1 MTTNNW
7 LPTEGIEAT
16 EQLMNII
23 EFDDSSLSILAG
35 AGSGKTELLAQ
46 KSNYLL
52 ETNKCKWP
60 KRILCLSF
68 KTEAQANISKRV
80 KNRCGSKAERF
91 DSFTFHAFSKSIVDR
106 FKNVL
111 PKNERPSERYD
122 LVLNDSQSNGKDKIW
137 VGSLIQIALK
147 IVMLNADIKT
157 IFQLSYP
164 YIFID
169 EFQDT
174 SYEQY
179 ALIRYLFLGTDT
191 KLLCVGDLNQS
202 IMLWANANPTVFNDF
217 QNDFCHDKIKRMLLT
232 KNYRATEE
240 IQGVLNKF
248 LEYVEDEKREIQ
260 PLANPVPNC
269 KIKYFP
275 DEYKESSFLV
285 EHITSLIES
294 GVKEEEICVLTKQQS
309 TQYTEV
315 LRNGLSKKGIRNLD
329 MTYLQDT
336 LKEPLGRLFTFIL
349 KIYTM
354 KNAKNWSE
362 FCEFCLSLNNINN
375 DEEAESEYINKLSHH
390 IHLNQKLF
398 IATDPTN
405 SLFKLINTT
414 FEFIGISR
422 IKGKWG
428 QYKSSEYYQLIWKNL
443 ELHLRDTINVTST
456 LEEASLM
463 FNAEN
468 SVQLMNVHK
477 CKGLEYQCVIF
488 MGMEDEAFWN
498 HTDNNFESKCLMFV
512 ALSRAKESILITL
525 AGDRNHRGN
534 RNRSSNF
541 SKVELLFQTLTGK
554 CGFNYEIHK

>member
-1 MTTNNW
+1 MIVNDW

-23 EFDDSSLSILAG
+23 QFDESSLSILAG

-46 KSNYLL
+46 KSSYLL
-52 ETNKCKWP
+52 ETNKCRWP

-68 KTEAQANISKRV
+68 KTEAQVNIGKRV
-80 KNRCGSKAERF
+80 KKRCGAKAERF

-122 LVLNDSQSNGKDKIW
+122 LVMKDYQSNGKDKIW
-137 VGSLIQIALK
+137 IGALIQMALR
-147 IVMLNADIKT
+147 IVTLNTNIKSL
-157 IFQLSYP
+157 FHLSYP
-164 YIFID
+164 YVFID

-179 ALIRYLFLGTDT
+179 NLLRCLFMGTDT

-202 IMLWANANPTVFNDF
+202 IMLFANANPTVFNEF
-217 QNDFCHDKIKRMLLT
+217 QNDFCHDKIKKMLLT

-240 IQGVLNKF
+240 IQDMLNKF
-248 LEYVEDEKREIQ
+248 LEYVEDEKRIIQ
-260 PLANPVPNC
+260 PLTNPAPNC
-269 KIKYFP
+269 NIKYFT
-275 DEYKESSFLV
+275 DEYKESSFL
-285 EHITSLIES
+285 EEYIASLIDS
-294 GVKEEEICVLTKQQS
+294 GVKEEEICVLTKQKS

-329 MTYLQDT
+329 MTDLQDT

-354 KNAKNWSE
+354 KNSKNWSE
-362 FCEFCLSLNNINN
+362 FCEFCLLLNNINN
-375 DEEAESEYINKLSHH
+375 DEKAESEYINKLSHH
-390 IHLNQKLF
+390 IYLNKKLF
-398 IATDPTN
+398 VPKDPTN
-405 SLFKLINTT
+405 SLLKLINTT

-422 IKGKWG
+422 IKGRWG
-428 QYKSSEYYQLIWKNL
+428 QYKSLEYYQFIWKNL

-456 LEEASLM
+456 LKEASLM

-498 HTDNNFESKCLMFV
+498 HTDDNFETKCLMFV
-512 ALSRAKESILITL
+512 ALSRAKESILVTL
-525 AGDRNHRGN
+525 SMDRNHR
-534 RNRSSNF
+534 NRSAF
-541 SKVELLFQTLTGK
+541 SKVDLLFQTLTGK
-554 CGFNYEIHK
+554 CGFNYEIYK

>member
-1 MTTNNW
+1 MIVNDW

-23 EFDDSSLSILAG
+23 QFDESSLSILAG

-46 KSNYLL
+46 KSSYLL
-52 ETNKCKWP
+52 ETNKCRWP

-68 KTEAQANISKRV
+68 KTEAQVNIGKRV
-80 KNRCGSKAERF
+80 KKRCGAKAERF

-122 LVLNDSQSNGKDKIW
+122 LVMKDYQSNGKDKIW
-137 VGSLIQIALK
+137 IGALIQMALR
-147 IVMLNADIKT
+147 IVTLSTDIKSL
-157 IFQLSYP
+157 FHLSYP
-164 YIFID
+164 YVFID

-179 ALIRYLFLGTDT
+179 NLLRSLFMGTGT

-202 IMLWANANPTVFNDF
+202 IMLFANANPTVFNEF
-217 QNDFCHDKIKRMLLT
+217 QNDFCHDKIKKMLLT

-248 LEYVEDEKREIQ
+248 LEYVEDDKRIIQ
-260 PLANPVPNC
+260 PLTNPVPNC
-269 KIKYFP
+269 NIKYFS

-285 EHITSLIES
+285 EYITSLINS
-294 GVKEEEICVLTKQQS
+294 GVKEEEICVLTKQHS
-309 TQYTEV
+309 SRYTAV
-315 LRNGLSKKGIRNLD
+315 LRSGLSNKSIRNLD
-329 MTYLQDT
+329 MTDLQDT

-349 KIYTM
+349 KIYTL
-354 KNAKNWSE
+354 KDAQNWSE
-362 FCEFCLSLNNINN
+362 FCEFCLSLNNISNA
-375 DEEAESEYINKLSHH
+375 EEIEFINKLSHH
-390 IHLNQKLF
+390 VHINQKLF
-398 IATDPTN
+398 IGTDPAN
-405 SLFKLINTT
+405 SLLNLIKAT
-414 FEFIGISR
+414 FEFIGISK
-422 IKGKWG
+422 IKARWT
-428 QYKSSEYYQLIWKNL
+428 QYKSLEYFELIWKYL

-477 CKGLEYQCVIF
+477 CKGLEYQYVIF

-512 ALSRAKESILITL
+512 ALSRAKESILVTL
-525 AGDRNHRGN
+525 AGDREHRGN
-534 RNRSSNF
+534 QDRYSNF
-541 SKVELLFQTLTGK
+541 NKVDLLFQTLTGK
-554 CGFNYEIHK
+554 CGFNYEICS

>member
-1 MTTNNW
+1 MIVNDW

-23 EFDDSSLSILAG
+23 QFDESSLSILAG

-46 KSNYLL
+46 KSSYLL
-52 ETNKCKWP
+52 ETNKCRWP

-68 KTEAQANISKRV
+68 KTEAQVNIGKRV
-80 KNRCGSKAERF
+80 KKRCGAKAERF

-122 LVLNDSQSNGKDKIW
+122 LVMKDYQSNGKDKIW
-137 VGSLIQIALK
+137 IGALIQMALR
-147 IVMLNADIKT
+147 IVTLSTDIKSL
-157 IFQLSYP
+157 FHLSYP
-164 YIFID
+164 YVFID

-179 ALIRYLFLGTDT
+179 NLLRSLFMGTGT

-202 IMLWANANPTVFNDF
+202 IMLFANANPTVFNEF
-217 QNDFCHDKIKRMLLT
+217 QNDFCHDKIKKMLLT

-248 LEYVEDEKREIQ
+248 LEYVEDDKRIIQ
-260 PLANPVPNC
+260 PLTNPVPNC
-269 KIKYFP
+269 NIKYFS

-285 EHITSLIES
+285 EYITSLINS
-294 GVKEEEICVLTKQQS
+294 GVKEEEICVLTKQHS
-309 TQYTEV
+309 SRYTAV
-315 LRNGLSKKGIRNLD
+315 LRSGLSNKSIRNLD
-329 MTYLQDT
+329 MTDLQDT

-349 KIYTM
+349 KIYTL
-354 KNAKNWSE
+354 KDAQNWSE
-362 FCEFCLSLNNINN
+362 FCEFCLSLNNISN
-375 DEEAESEYINKLSHH
+375 DEEVEFINKLSHH
-390 IHLNQKLF
+390 VHINQKSF
-398 IATDPTN
+398 IGTDPAN
-405 SLFKLINTT
+405 SLLNLIKAT
-414 FEFIGISR
+414 FEFIGISK
-422 IKGKWG
+422 IKARWT
-428 QYKSSEYYQLIWKNL
+428 QYKSLEYFELIWKYL

-512 ALSRAKESILITL
+512 ALSRAKESILVTL
-525 AGDRNHRGN
+525 AGDREHRGN
-534 RNRSSNF
+534 QDRYSNF
-541 SKVELLFQTLTGK
+541 NKVDLLFQTLTGK
-554 CGFNYEIHK
+554 CGFNYEICS

>member
-1 MTTNNW
+1 MIVNDW

-23 EFDDSSLSILAG
+23 QFDESSLSILAG

-46 KSNYLL
+46 KSSYLL
-52 ETNKCKWP
+52 ETNKCRWP

-68 KTEAQANISKRV
+68 KTEAQVNIGKRV
-80 KNRCGSKAERF
+80 KKRCGAKAERF

-122 LVLNDSQSNGKDKIW
+122 LVMKDYQSNGKDKIW
-137 VGSLIQIALK
+137 IGALIQMALR
-147 IVMLNADIKT
+147 IVTLSTDIKSL
-157 IFQLSYP
+157 FHLSYP
-164 YIFID
+164 YVFID

-179 ALIRYLFLGTDT
+179 NLLRSLFMGTGT

-202 IMLWANANPTVFNDF
+202 IMLFANANPTVFNEF
-217 QNDFCHDKIKRMLLT
+217 QNDFCHDKIKKMLLT

-248 LEYVEDEKREIQ
+248 LEYVEDDKRIIQ
-260 PLANPVPNC
+260 PLTNPVPNC
-269 KIKYFP
+269 NIKYFS

-285 EHITSLIES
+285 EYITSLINS
-294 GVKEEEICVLTKQQS
+294 GVKEEEICVLTKQHS
-309 TQYTEV
+309 SRYTAV
-315 LRNGLSKKGIRNLD
+315 LRSGLSNKSIRNLD
-329 MTYLQDT
+329 MTDLQDT

-349 KIYTM
+349 KIYTL
-354 KNAKNWSE
+354 KDAQNWSE
-362 FCEFCLSLNNINN
+362 FCEFCLSLNNISNA
-375 DEEAESEYINKLSHH
+375 EEIEFINKLSHH
-390 IHLNQKLF
+390 VHINQKLF
-398 IATDPTN
+398 IGTDPAN
-405 SLFKLINTT
+405 SLLNLIKAT
-414 FEFIGISR
+414 FEFIGINK
-422 IKGKWG
+422 IKARWA
-428 QYKSSEYYQLIWKNL
+428 QYKSLEYFGLIWKHL
-443 ELHLRDTINVTST
+443 ELHLRNTINVTST

-477 CKGLEYQCVIF
+477 CKGLEYQYVIF

-512 ALSRAKESILITL
+512 ALSRAKESILVTL
-525 AGDRNHRGN
+525 AGDREHRGN
-534 RNRSSNF
+534 QDRYSNF
-541 SKVELLFQTLTGK
+541 NKVDLLFQTLTGK
-554 CGFNYEIHK
+554 CGFNYEICS

>member
-1 MTTNNW
+1 MIVNNW

-23 EFDDSSLSILAG
+23 KFDASSLSILAG

-46 KSNYLL
+46 KSSYLL
-52 ETNKCKWP
+52 ETNKCRWP

-68 KTEAQANISKRV
+68 KTEAQVNISRRV
-80 KNRCGSKAERF
+80 EKRCGSQAERF

-106 FKNVL
+106 FKNAL
-111 PKNERPSERYD
+111 PENERPSERYD
-122 LVLNDSQSNGKDKIW
+122 LVMKEYQSNGQNKIW
-137 VGSLIQIALK
+137 IGALIKMALR
-147 IVMLNADIKT
+147 IVTLNTDIKSL
-157 IFQLSYP
+157 FHLSYP
-164 YIFID
+164 YVFID

-179 ALIRYLFLGTDT
+179 YLMRSLFMGTET

-202 IMLWANANPTVFNDF
+202 IMLWADANPTVFNDF
-217 QNDFCHDKIKRMLLT
+217 QNDFCNDKIKRMLLT

-248 LEYVEDEKREIQ
+248 LEYVEDETKVIQ
-260 PLANPVPNC
+260 PLIKTASNC
-269 KIKYFP
+269 NIKYF
-275 DEYKESSFLV
+275 DNEFTESSFLV
-285 EHITSLIES
+285 KYIKALIKS
-294 GVKEEEICVLTKQQS
+294 GVKEEEICVLTKQHS
-309 TQYTEV
+309 SQYTAV
-315 LRNGLSKKGIRNLD
+315 LRGGLSKEGIRNLD
-329 MTYLQDT
+329 MTDLQDT
-336 LKEPLGRLFTFIL
+336 LKEPLGRLFTFIV

-354 KNAKNWSE
+354 KNPKNWSE
-362 FCEFCLSLNNINN
+362 FCEFYLSLNSISN
-375 DEEAESEYINKLSHH
+375 DENTESEYINKLSHH

-405 SLFKLINTT
+405 SLLKLIKST
-414 FEFIGISR
+414 FEFIGVKK
-422 IKGKWG
+422 IKARWT
-428 QYKSSEYYQLIWKNL
+428 QYKSPEYFQLIWKNL

-498 HTDNNFESKCLMFV
+498 HSDDNFESKCLMFV
-512 ALSRAKESILITL
+512 ALSRAKKSILITS
-525 AGDRNHRGN
+525 AGSREHRRDRQ
-534 RNRSSNF
+534 SNF
-541 SKVELLFQTLTGK
+541 IKVDKLFQTLTGK
-554 CGFNYEIHK
+554 CGFCYEILK

>member
-1 MTTNNW
+1 MIVDNW

-23 EFDDSSLSILAG
+23 KFDESSLSILAS

-52 ETNKCKWP
+52 ETNKCSWP

-68 KTEAQANISKRV
+68 KTEAQVNIGKRV
-80 KNRCGSKAERF
+80 KKRCGSKADRF

-106 FKNVL
+106 FKNIL
-111 PKNERPSERYD
+111 PQNERPSERYD
-122 LVLNDSQSNGKDKIW
+122 LVMKNNQSNGKDKIW
-137 VGSLIQIALK
+137 IGSLIKMALR
-147 IVMLNADIKT
+147 IVTLNANVRS
-157 IFQLSYP
+157 IFNLSYP
-164 YIFID
+164 YVFID

-179 ALIRYLFLGTDT
+179 YLMRTLFMGTDT

-202 IMLWANANPTVFNDF
+202 IMLFANANPTVFNNF
-217 QNDFCHDKIKRMLLT
+217 QNDFCNDKIKKMLLT
-232 KNYRATEE
+232 KNYRASEE
-240 IQGVLNKF
+240 IQDVLNKF
-248 LEYVEDEKREIQ
+248 LEYVEDENNVIQ
-260 PLANPVPNC
+260 PLNKPVPNC
-269 KIKYFP
+269 NIKYFNN
-275 DEYKESSFLV
+275 EFTESFFLV
-285 EHITSLIES
+285 KYIKKLIES

-309 TQYTEV
+309 SQYTEV
-315 LRNGLSKKGIRNLD
+315 LRSGLSREGIRNLD
-329 MTYLQDT
+329 MTDLQDT
-336 LKEPLGRLFTFIL
+336 LKEPLGRLFTFIV

-362 FCEFCLSLNNINN
+362 FCVFCLSLNNISN
-375 DEEAESEYINKLSHH
+375 DEKAESEYIHKLSHH

-405 SLFKLINTT
+405 SLLKLIKAT
-414 FEFIGISR
+414 FEFIGINK
-422 IKGKWG
+422 IKARWG
-428 QYKSSEYYQLIWKNL
+428 QYKSFEYFELIWKNL
-443 ELHLRDTINVTST
+443 ELHLRNTINVTST

-525 AGDRNHRGN
+525 SGDRNHRGN

-541 SKVELLFQTLTGK
+541 SKVDLLFQTLTGK
-554 CGFNYEIHK
+554 CGFNYEIHN

>member
-1 MTTNNW
+1 MIVNDW

-23 EFDDSSLSILAG
+23 QFDESSLSILAG

-46 KSNYLL
+46 KSSYLL
-52 ETNKCKWP
+52 ETNKCRWP

-68 KTEAQANISKRV
+68 KTEAQVNIGKRV
-80 KNRCGSKAERF
+80 KKRCGAKAERF

-122 LVLNDSQSNGKDKIW
+122 LVMKDYQSNGKDKIW
-137 VGSLIQIALK
+137 IGALIQMALR
-147 IVMLNADIKT
+147 IVTLSTDIKSL
-157 IFQLSYP
+157 FHLSYP
-164 YIFID
+164 YVFID

-179 ALIRYLFLGTDT
+179 NLLRSLFMGTGT

-202 IMLWANANPTVFNDF
+202 IMLFANANPTVFNEF
-217 QNDFCHDKIKRMLLT
+217 QNDFCHDKIKKMLLT

-248 LEYVEDEKREIQ
+248 LEYVEDDKRIIQ
-260 PLANPVPNC
+260 PLTNPVPNC
-269 KIKYFP
+269 NIKYFS

-285 EHITSLIES
+285 EYITSLINS
-294 GVKEEEICVLTKQQS
+294 GVKEEEICVLTKQHS
-309 TQYTEV
+309 SRYTAV
-315 LRNGLSKKGIRNLD
+315 LRSGLSNKSIRNLD
-329 MTYLQDT
+329 MTDLQDT

-349 KIYTM
+349 KIYTL
-354 KNAKNWSE
+354 KDAQNWSE
-362 FCEFCLSLNNINN
+362 FCEFCLSLNNISN
-375 DEEAESEYINKLSHH
+375 DEEVEFINKLSHH
-390 IHLNQKLF
+390 VHINQKSF
-398 IATDPTN
+398 IGTDPAN
-405 SLFKLINTT
+405 SLLNLIKAT
-414 FEFIGISR
+414 FEFIGINK
-422 IKGKWG
+422 IKARWA
-428 QYKSSEYYQLIWKNL
+428 QYKSLEYFGLIWKHL
-443 ELHLRDTINVTST
+443 ELHLRNTINVTST

-477 CKGLEYQCVIF
+477 CKGLEYQYVIF

-512 ALSRAKESILITL
+512 ALSRAKESILVTL
-525 AGDRNHRGN
+525 AGDREHRGN
-534 RNRSSNF
+534 QDRYSNF
-541 SKVELLFQTLTGK
+541 NKVDLLFQTLTGK
-554 CGFNYEIHK
+554 CGFNYEICS

>member
-1 MTTNNW
+1 MIVDNW

-16 EQLMNII
+16 QQLMNII
-23 EFDDSSLSILAG
+23 KFDESSLSILAG

-46 KSNYLL
+46 KASYLL
-52 ETNKCKWP
+52 ETNKCNWP

-68 KTEAQANISKRV
+68 KTEAQVNIGKRV
-80 KNRCGSKAERF
+80 KKRCGLKAERF

-111 PKNERPSERYD
+111 PENERPSERYD
-122 LVLNDSQSNGKDKIW
+122 IVMKNYQSNGKNKIW
-137 VGSLIQIALK
+137 IGSLIKMALR
-147 IVMLNADIKT
+147 IVTLNADVKSL
-157 IFQLSYP
+157 FNLSYP
-164 YIFID
+164 YVFID

-179 ALIRYLFLGTDT
+179 NIIRCLFMGTDT

-202 IMLWANANPTVFNDF
+202 IMLFANANPTVFDEF
-217 QNDFCHDKIKRMLLT
+217 QNDFCHANIKRMLLT

-248 LEYVEDEKREIQ
+248 LEYVEDENNVIQ
-260 PLANPVPNC
+260 PSTKPLSNC

-275 DEYKESSFLV
+275 DEFKESSFLV
-285 EHITSLIES
+285 EYIASLVES
-294 GVKEEEICVLTKQQS
+294 GVKEEEICVLTKQHS
-309 TQYTEV
+309 SKYTAV
-315 LRNGLSKKGIRNLD
+315 LRSGLSNKSIRNLD
-329 MTYLQDT
+329 MTDLQDT

-349 KIYTM
+349 KIYTL
-354 KNAKNWSE
+354 KDAQNWSE
-362 FCEFCLSLNNINN
+362 FCEFCLSLNNISN
-375 DEEAESEYINKLSHH
+375 DEEVEFINKLSHH
-390 IHLNQKLF
+390 VHINQKLF
-398 IATDPTN
+398 IGTDPAN
-405 SLFKLINTT
+405 SLLNLIKAT
-414 FEFIGISR
+414 FEFIGINK
-422 IKGKWG
+422 IKARWG
-428 QYKSSEYYQLIWKNL
+428 QYKSLEYFGLIWKHL
-443 ELHLRDTINVTST
+443 ELHLRDTINVTTT

-512 ALSRAKESILITL
+512 ALSRAKESILVTL
-525 AGDRNHRGN
+525 AGDREHRGN
-534 RNRSSNF
+534 QDRYSNF
-541 SKVELLFQTLTGK
+541 NKVDLLFQTLTGK
-554 CGFNYEIHK
+554 CGFNYEICS